1 MCSKLCFVT
10 TITYLFETEF
20 VRDDMQDKSKTE
32 YKRTTSF
39 TFSIVLF
46 VSSLVVLVSI
56 ISRFIWYSSGS
67 RLQLLLQGLLL
78 QEQRVQPKSD
88 IHVVVGI
95 GSCLDAKANA
105 FQIFNLSGFHTPLP
119 ALHHD
124 VIQNEQ
130 DLLETFA
137 FFFNEGAA
145 GERYVSNKT
154 LFGDLVNYARQLDS
168 TVWTL
173 GGNAY
178 VIANRMAQE
187 GLSVTLAGHLTAKD
201 HKLLHPGLTP
211 LPVESDVLNEYSQ
224 DIHLILEYGTNA
236 SWGGYRTPRA
246 NRFIVH
252 SDQHNPRLLA
262 LDGFMKFVQRKN
274 PRLVVIS
281 GLQMLDNFPFK
292 TRELELLIQRLGRF
306 LQITTRDSL
315 VHFEMASFSD
325 RNLLQLIKQHVI
337 PYVDS
342 LGMNEQE
349 LSNLVSILERDEV
362 TLLADQSPKLED
374 VLALI
379 RQLYRSTG
387 HKSDAQLSAGERE
400 VTRIH
405 VHSITFQ
412 LVLVRLGSA
421 WKKPR
426 VAAAKASLVATRH
439 TCNQTDINLDY
450 VKLEMPESYSPRD
463 TADTAVEMDAENPVQ
478 CWIEGGTKICV
489 APLLVCTKIM
499 HTSGGGDNISGAGLV
514 PQL

>member
-1 MCSKLCFVT
+1 
-10 TITYLFETEF
+10 
-20 VRDDMQDKSKTE
+20 MQDKCKTE
-32 YKRTTSF
+32 HKQNTSF
-39 TFSIVLF
+39 TFGIVLIL
-46 VSSLVVLVSI
+46 SSMVVLLSV
-56 ISRFIWYSSGS
+56 ISRLIWYSSGS

-78 QEQRVQPKSD
+78 QEQRVLPKSD
-88 IHVVVGI
+88 IQVVVGL
-95 GSCLDAKANA
+95 GSCYDAKADA
-105 FQIFNLSGFHTPLP
+105 FHIFNLSGFHTPRP
-119 ALHHD
+119 AVHHD
-124 VIQNEQ
+124 TIRNEK

-154 LFGDLVNYARQLDS
+154 LFGDLIKQARGLDS

-173 GGNAY
+173 GGNAF

-187 GLSVTLAGHLTAKD
+187 GLSVTLAGHLTPADFKQ
-201 HKLLHPGLTP
+201 LHPGLTP
-211 LPVESDVLNEYSQ
+211 LPVEADILKKYT
-224 DIHLILEYGTNA
+224 DIHLILEYGTDTT
-236 SWGGYRTPRA
+236 WGGHRTPRA

-252 SDQHNPRLLA
+252 SDKHNPRLLA
-262 LDGFMKFVQRKN
+262 LDGFMNFVKQNN

-292 TRELELLIQRLGRF
+292 ARELELLIQRLGTF
-306 LQITTRDSL
+306 LQQTTRDSL
-315 VHFEMASFSD
+315 VHFEMASFSNK
-325 RNLLQLIKQHVI
+325 NLLQLIKQHVI

-349 LSNLVSILERDEV
+349 LSNLVSVLERDEV
-362 TLLADQSPKLED
+362 ILLTDQSPKLED
-374 VLALI
+374 LLASV
-379 RQLYRSTG
+379 RQLYRLTG
-387 HKSDAQLSAGERE
+387 HKSDAQLGAGERE

-439 TCNQTDINLDY
+439 TCNQTDINLNY
-450 VKLEMPESYSPRD
+450 VKLDIPVSYSPRD
-463 TADTAVEMDAENPVQ
+463 TADTAVEMDVENPVQ
-478 CWIEGGTKICV
+478 CWIEEGTKICV

>member
-1 MCSKLCFVT
+1 
-10 TITYLFETEF
+10 
-20 VRDDMQDKSKTE
+20 MQDKYKTE
-32 YKRTTSF
+32 QKRTSSF
-39 TFSIVLF
+39 TFSIFLF
-46 VSSLVVLVSI
+46 TSFVVVLLSV

-95 GSCLDAKANA
+95 GSCHDAKADV
-105 FQIFNLSGFHTPLP
+105 FHIFNLSGFHTPLP
-119 ALHHD
+119 AVHHD
-124 VIQNEQ
+124 TIQNEY

-154 LFGDLVNYARQLDS
+154 LFGHLIKYARQLES

-187 GLSVTLAGHLTAKD
+187 GLSVTLAGHLLPADYKQ
-201 HKLLHPGLTP
+201 LHPGLSP
-211 LPVESDVLNEYSQ
+211 LPLEENILNEYSQ
-224 DIHLILEYGTNA
+224 EDIHLILEYGTDA
-236 SWGGYRTPRA
+236 TWGGYRTPRA

-262 LDGFMKFVQRKN
+262 LDGFMKFVKQKN

-292 TRELELLIQRLGRF
+292 ARELELLIQRLGRF
-306 LQITTRDSL
+306 LQVTTRDSL
-315 VHFEMASFSD
+315 IHFEMASFSN

-337 PYVDS
+337 PYIDS

-349 LSNLVSILERDEV
+349 LSNLVSILDRDEV
-362 TLLADQSPKLED
+362 TLLADQSPMLED
-374 VLALI
+374 LLSAV
-379 RQLYRSTG
+379 RQLYRLTG

-421 WKKPR
+421 WEKPR

-439 TCNQTDINLDY
+439 TCNQIDINLDY
-450 VKLEMPESYSPRD
+450 VTLDIPGSYSPRD
-463 TADTAVEMDAENPVQ
+463 TADSAGEMDVENPVQ
-478 CWIEGGTKICV
+478 CWIEEGTKICV